1 MASSVMPTFSEM
13 TYRSLSKKFLL
24 PSAITLFV
32 IFSCNLA
39 TAQTDQLLIANQKK
53 GKGLVIS
60 VTKGN
65 CIACHSV
72 PTESDIVSLAN
83 IGPPFVN
90 LKARFPNR
98 ADLEKKIW
106 DPTFTNPNTIMPPFG
121 KHKILTMI
129 EIHQI
134 IDYLYSL

>member
-1 MASSVMPTFSEM
+1 MASSVMSK
-13 TYRSLSKKFLL
+13 LSAMICRTLLNTFLL
-24 PSAITLFV
+24 PSALTLFF
-32 IFSCNLA
+32 IFSSNLA
-39 TAQTDQLLIANQKK
+39 TAKNDQPLIASQEK
-53 GKGLVIS
+53 GKELVMS

-72 PTESDIVSLAN
+72 PNESDIVSLAN

-106 DPTFTNPNTIMPPFG
+106 DPTFSNPNTIMPPFG
-121 KHKILTMI
+121 KHKILTI
-129 EIHQI
+129 AEIHQI